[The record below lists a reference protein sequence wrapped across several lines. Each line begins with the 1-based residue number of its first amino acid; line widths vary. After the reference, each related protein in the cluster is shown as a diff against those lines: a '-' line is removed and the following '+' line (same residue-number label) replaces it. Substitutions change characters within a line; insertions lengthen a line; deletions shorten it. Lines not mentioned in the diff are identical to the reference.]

1 MAQQTISGACH
12 CGKVR
17 IEADLDLSAGSGRC
31 NCSICAKLRAWSIIV
46 KPQAVR
52 LLAGES
58 ELSSYQWGAQ
68 ISSRKFCRHCGVH
81 VFGRGYLEQ
90 VGGEFCSINVAVLD
104 IEPAVLETIP
114 VRYFDGLHDNWMSQ
128 PAHTAYL

>member
-1 MAQQTISGACH
+1 MAQQLVTGSCH

-31 NCSICAKLRAWSIIV
+31 NCSICAKLRAWTVIV

-58 ELSSYQWGAQ
+58 ELSSYEWGAK
-68 ISSRKFCRHCGVH
+68 ISSRMFCKHCGVH
-81 VFGRGYLEQ
+81 VFSRGYLEE
-90 VGGEFCSINVAVLD
+90 VGGDYCSVSVAVLD
-104 IEPAVLETIP
+104 LEPATLDMIP
-114 VRYFDGLHDNWMSQ
+114 VRYFDGLNNNWMSS
-128 PAHTAYL
+128 PAHTRYL